1 MGAPVAMILR
11 PLLGLLTFGTLGAS
25 APRHLAAQDIGGDLV
40 GWRTDQTKT
49 GWRIGVGS
57 QLTGAAGTRLFVS
70 HQTGVN
76 GNDYSEYG
84 VGADLTLFE
93 RGSPGP
99 YLVAGLTAGV
109 ADGGFASSDIFG
121 SWSAGV
127 GYEWVPLSFLIFR
140 GEGRWR
146 EQTAGSERGLELS
159 FGSAIRLRAS
169 RAPRQRPYTEERRM
183 AAPSEGR
190 VVDLAR
196 SEGIS
201 SERAE
206 LLAGVV
212 QTATGAMGTP
222 YQWGGTGA
230 NGGGFDC
237 SGLIQYSYRQHG
249 IQLPRTSRA
258 QATVGVEVAK
268 EMSALAP
275 GDILTFSNSGGHVT
289 HVALYVGEGKIIHS
303 ANGGVQMSLLSP
315 TDSYGKWWWNR
326 WVGVRRVVR

>member
-1 MGAPVAMILR
+1 MIRSALA
-11 PLLGLLTFGTLGAS
+11 LAFVGTLGAS
-25 APRHLAAQDIGGDLV
+25 APRLAAAQDITGDVV
-40 GWRTDQTKT
+40 GWRTDQTRT
-49 GWRIGVGS
+49 GWRIGIGTPMNGALGS
-57 QLTGAAGTRLFVS
+57 RLFVQ

-76 GNDYSEYG
+76 GSGYSEYG

-99 YLVAGLTAGV
+99 YLVAGAGAGM
-109 ADGGFASSDIFG
+109 ADGGGLDSELYG
-121 SWSAGV
+121 TWSAGV
-127 GYEWVPLSFLIFR
+127 GYEWVPLSFLVFR
-140 GEGRWR
+140 AEGRWR
-146 EQTAGSERGLELS
+146 SQTTGNESGLELS
-159 FGSAIRLRAS
+159 AGTALRLRAS
-169 RAPRQRPYTEERRM
+169 RAPRQRPYTEVRRV
-183 AAPSEGR
+183 AAPTEGR

-196 SEGIS
+196 SEGIP
-201 SERAE
+201 SEKAE

-212 QTATGAMGTP
+212 QTATGAMGSP

-230 NGGGFDC
+230 NGTGFDC

-258 QATVGVEVAK
+258 QATVGVEVEK
-268 EMSALAP
+268 RLEALAP

-303 ANGGVQMSLLSP
+303 ANGGVQMSLMSP
-315 TDSYGKWWWNR
+315 SDSYGKWWWNR